1 MKSVAFVPFV
11 ENATRER
18 SNVLVVIPAEIVSSS
33 TVKLNAHIQNETG
46 RSRLA
51 KGGFPSSKSLGP
63 CAERYN
69 SYLEGILREN
79 QQLRA
84 RNRGGQSEEPVQEV
98 HPTADVDQDT
108 QSPDELSENP
118 LLDEKPWFHPL
129 NSSSVPILI
138 GEVADAAFATRF
150 RQLLTSKTLGHI
162 PRISY
167 PGNDQITELANTE
180 CPRPGPTHAR
190 LLIRVA
196 LKSMDGS
203 FHIVRNSSVWE
214 LLDKFLQAPQSLD
227 SLSKCKLTALLAL
240 GELHS
245 SRSQTLDTQ
254 IPGLAY
260 FSQASRIYGLL
271 EERPCIDAIEVS
283 LLLCLYA
290 LCINRRHSAYF
301 LASSAVRRG
310 IVMGLH
316 FNLPEVQLKDREVKE
331 HLTRVWWTSYVLD
344 HVSASISS
352 QIVSVPDDE
361 IFVDLPSSIAVIGAR
376 QTDFAHTEWI
386 LARIE
391 LAKISRK
398 MIKSVYGRSR
408 QKESFLQRVQH
419 ALRDLKQWVDC
430 LPAEVQMDSQ
440 SSHSKPEAI
449 RSLHL
454 AFNQSVIL
462 ATRPVLLHML
472 RMHQESNGDTPNTT
486 EQAISSNVQTL
497 AETCIR
503 CARHSYSTIVECWIE
518 GSFRTF
524 DYFNTQFLFSA
535 ATVLAISSLVSGADS
550 TKDREDFDFAGQ
562 LLAKLG
568 DLGSFAAM
576 EYCRHV
582 EAMKADIQDRSWGS
596 VQLPGQNEAES
607 EVVSASDE
615 LGQLEAANQPGQ
627 FMTSGMALAEPSIEA
642 FLQGEQ
648 SLAHVDVFL
657 DNAQLEGLYWP
668 VYDSL

>member
-1 MKSVAFVPFV
+1 MKSVAC
-11 ENATRER
+11 RKCHSR
-18 SNVLVVIPAEIVSSS
+18 K
-33 TVKLNAHIQNETG
+33 VKCSGGHPCRNCVQLNCEAQCTYPKRDRQIKISQ
-46 RSRLA
+46 
-51 KGGFPSSKSLGP
+51 
-63 CAERYN
+63 

-84 RNRGGQSEEPVQEV
+84 RNRGGQYEEPVQEV

-108 QSPDELSENP
+108 QSPDELIENP

-129 NSSSVPILI
+129 NSSSIPILI

-150 RQLLTSKTLGHI
+150 RQLLTSKTFGHI

-190 LLIRVA
+190 LLVRVA
-196 LKSMDGS
+196 LKSIDGS

-260 FSQASRIYGLL
+260 FSHASRIYGLL

-283 LLLCLYA
+283 LLL
-290 LCINRRHSAYF
+290 
-301 LASSAVRRG
+301 
-310 IVMGLH
+310 
-316 FNLPEVQLKDREVKE
+316 LKDREVKE

-361 IFVDLPSSIAVIGAR
+361 IFVDLPSSVAVIGAR

-408 QKESFLQRVQH
+408 QKESFMQRVQH

-462 ATRPVLLHML
+462 ATRPVLLHLL

-486 EQAISSNVQTL
+486 EQVISSNVQTL

-524 DYFNTQFLFSA
+524 DYFNTQLLFSA

-562 LLAKLG
+562 LLEKLR

-576 EYCRHV
+576 EYCHHV

-627 FMTSGMALAEPSIEA
+627 FMTSGMALAEPSMEA

-648 SLAHVDVFL
+648 SLAQVDVFL